1 VKTAERLRDMAPGV
15 AWNDASRRSIAICI
29 AGFFLPNLL
38 AEFGAVP
45 QLHQSFHFLP
55 GVCGAAGAYL
65 AALVLFMGYYHR
77 KLIQGAGFAVCAFA
91 LPYIATW
98 VWFRLRHPSTSAGL
112 LPLCGPTAV
121 VGVLEYGF
129 LIWWHARQSSLT
141 FERLSKQLAEDDY
154 GMPTLRWQQRVVGV
168 STAIGFILI
177 LLVLLTALS
186 SRN

>member
-1 VKTAERLRDMAPGV
+1 VKTAERLRDIAPGV

-91 LPYIATW
+91 LPYLATW
-98 VWFRLRHPSTSAGL
+98 VWFRLTHPSTSARL
-112 LPLCGPTAV
+112 LQLCGPTAV

-141 FERLSKQLAEDDY
+141 IERLSTQLAEDDY
-154 GMPTLRWQQRVVGV
+154 GMPTSRWQQRVVGV
-168 STAIGFILI
+168 STAIGLILI
-177 LLVLLTALS
+177 LLVLLTALG